1 MGTREN
7 KIEDRL
13 RLGVKALGGVCA
25 KWISPGFSG
34 VPDRIVQIKGY
45 TIFVETKT
53 PDGDLSQAQI
63 RAHRL
68 LRTSGAVVVTAASQ
82 REVDSLLRRLD
93 QLPAVSQVLDWEGQA

>member
-34 VPDRIVQIKGY
+34 VPDRIVQIKGH

-53 PDGDLSQAQI
+53 PDGELSQSQI

-68 LRTSGAVVVTAASQ
+68 LRSNGAMVCVVARQ
-82 REVDSLLRRLD
+82 YEVDSFLWWLDGLEDLRKETEWTD
-93 QLPAVSQVLDWEGQA
+93 Q

>member
-34 VPDRIVQIKGY
+34 VPDRIVQIKGH

-68 LRTSGAVVVTAASQ
+68 LRLSGAVVVTAASQ
-82 REVDSLLRRLD
+82 REVDTLLRRLD
-93 QLPAVSQVLDWEGQA
+93 QLPTAVLVLEWEGQA

>member
-34 VPDRIVQIKGY
+34 VPDRIVQIKGH

-68 LRTSGAVVVTAASQ
+68 LRSAGASVSCVTCQ
-82 REVDSLLRRLD
+82 YEVDSFLWWLD
-93 QLPAVSQVLDWEGQA
+93 QLPTAVLVPEWETQA